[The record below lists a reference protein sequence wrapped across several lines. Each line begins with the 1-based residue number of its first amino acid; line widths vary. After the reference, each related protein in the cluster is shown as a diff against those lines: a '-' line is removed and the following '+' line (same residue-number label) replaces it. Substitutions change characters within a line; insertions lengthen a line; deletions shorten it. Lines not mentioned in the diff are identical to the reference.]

1 MLQLVRIIHAR
12 YFCISIAY
20 FAESCVIVKID
31 NFSLL
36 LKEIC

>member
-1 MLQLVRIIHAR
+1 MLQLVKIIHER

-20 FAESCVIVKID
+20 FVESYAKVKVN